1 MSLDFERGVGGDRR
15 KGLGWGGIG
24 RTIWRKPMLIH
35 VFLLFFILLR
45 FIDFIYEKL
54 KDEGVEHAYPHPSI
68 HNNSNIMRNPTIL
81 NL

>member
-1 MSLDFERGVGGDRR
+1 MSLDFERGVGGSGVIGE
-15 KGLGWGGIG
+15 KGWGGIG

-54 KDEGVEHAYPHPSI
+54 KGEGVEHAYPPPLDSQ
-68 HNNSNIMRNPTIL
+68 
-81 NL
+81 